1 MSDQHVAAAL
11 TAAAVVAAV
20 LVARAA
26 VLHQGRRHAGARVR
40 ARRGVVRSTVP
51 APVTVPDDQAAR
63 SAVQEAEQ
71 YVQHCW
77 QQLQARTD
85 PPE

>member
-1 MSDQHVAAAL
+1 MSDQQVAAAL

-26 VLHQGRRHAGARVR
+26 VLHQGRRHAGARVPV
-40 ARRGVVRSTVP
+40 RRGVARATV
-51 APVTVPDDQAAR
+51 PVTVPDDQTAR
-63 SAVQEAEQ
+63 SAVQEAER
-71 YVQHCW
+71 YVHHCW
-77 QQLQARTD
+77 QQFQARTD